1 MDYTELKPLNF
12 LICHIVK
19 SFLHYKIG
27 NKERL
32 KTMIDTHSHIN
43 FEDYKENFDTF
54 IKEIKDNDVE
64 AVIIPGVEPSTF
76 DEIISYCEKYE
87 MLYGAIG
94 VHPSEAKTFDNK
106 THERIYEL
114 VKHNKIIA
122 IGEIGLDYYWEQ
134 ETKELQKEV
143 FRKQLKIAE
152 ELNLPVLIHDRE
164 AHEDTFEILQEFNLK
179 NVIFHC
185 FSGNAEFAE
194 KCINKGYYIAIGGVV
209 TFKNAKDL
217 KEVAKIVPIDKLL
230 LETDAPYLAPVPYR
244 GKLNTPAYLKYI
256 AEEIANLREIDVEL
270 VKEQT
275 TLNAKRIFGI

>member
-1 MDYTELKPLNF
+1 
-12 LICHIVK
+12 
-19 SFLHYKIG
+19 
-27 NKERL
+27 
-32 KTMIDTHSHIN
+32 MIDTHSHIN
-43 FEDYKENFDTF
+43 FSDYKENFDSF
-54 IKEIKDNDVE
+54 IKDIKNNDIEI
-64 AVIIPGVEPSTF
+64 VIIPGVEPSTF
-76 DEIISYCEKYE
+76 NEILSYCNNYK

-94 VHPSEAKTFDNK
+94 IHPSEAKTYSEETEKEIYRLCN
-106 THERIYEL
+106 ER
-114 VKHNKIIA
+114 KIIA

-152 ELNLPVLIHDRE
+152 ELNLPVLIHDRN
-164 AHEDTFEILQEFNLK
+164 AHEDTFEIIQEFNLK
-179 NVIFHC
+179 DVVFHC
-185 FSGNAEFAE
+185 FSGDVEFAQ
-194 KCINKGYYIAIGGVV
+194 KCIEKGYYIAIGGVV

-217 KEVAKIVPIDKLL
+217 KEVAKIVPLDKLL